1 MRQSGLWCKDQIRT
15 ALQQS
20 VKGFSVQMQAWN
32 RGTNE
37 WGRAKGAW
45 SFFSYTPNMKPWHL
59 SASAYLNLASELMAF
74 QINTRADWS
83 RCVLAG
89 LWNRAKV
96 TKVYIRN
103 RLSKYLIMSCLS
115 SLNDDNIVT
124 PIREWPQMWCS
135 RYLLTDKS
143 LLLFFRFVIVQAQCM
158 RG

>member
-45 SFFSYTPNMKPWHL
+45 SFFLHSKYETLTFERVGIFESCKR
-59 SASAYLNLASELMAF
+59 AEAF
-74 QINTRADWS
+74 SNKHKSWLVP